1 MGANRLQRLLFGSA
15 DRVLSVRLASWNE
28 TEAQGYRVEKP
39 SGEFIKTPDP
49 KSADAII
56 ETKGALQLDGEGNL
70 RGQVHVVFTGQ
81 DALQRRL
88 AGSDKDDAGRR
99 KALVDE
105 VKSWLPP
112 SSTAEFTDLNKW
124 DQSAEPVR
132 AEFAIN
138 IPGYASSTGR
148 RLLAPLGIFHLNRQH
163 AFQNAKRIHPVY
175 FPYPYQQ
182 VDEIEVQ
189 LPAGLKV
196 ESLPKPLSQQAPFGR
211 YEISFKGEGGRL
223 LIRRQMTMDGII
235 FRTESYPELRIFY
248 NGIRSGDEQQAVL
261 QNNVAAD
268 SSDRK

>member
-1 MGANRLQRLLFGSA
+1 M
-15 DRVLSVRLASWNE
+15 
-28 TEAQGYRVEKP
+28 
-39 SGEFIKTPDP
+39 
-49 KSADAII
+49 
-56 ETKGALQLDGEGNL
+56 

-81 DALQRRL
+81 EALQRRL

-112 SSTAEFTDLNKW
+112 SSTAELTDLNKW

-235 FRTESYPELRIFY
+235 FRTESYRELRIFY